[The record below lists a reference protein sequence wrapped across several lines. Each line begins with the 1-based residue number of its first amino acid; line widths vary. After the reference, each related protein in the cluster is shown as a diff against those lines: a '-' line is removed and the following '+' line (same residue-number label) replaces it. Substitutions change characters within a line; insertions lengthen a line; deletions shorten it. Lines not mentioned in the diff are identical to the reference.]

1 MSLLHDD
8 YRYKEH
14 HVHQGI
20 VADVSPLR
28 YEPLAPAPAPAPG
41 AVWVVLCSVRD
52 PGNLGAIVRTCH
64 YLGVAR
70 LVVAGARCQ
79 VSCDWWRAG
88 HVTAVLT
95 SDWSAEHR
103 GEQDKLGHAGA
114 GDGVL
119 GAEPRRAAAE
129 AGGGRVPGPG
139 RGHPGL
145 S

>member
-1 MSLLHDD
+1 M
-8 YRYKEH
+8 
-14 HVHQGI
+14 HQGI

-28 YEPLAPAPAPAPG
+28 YEPLAPDPAPAPAPG

-79 VSCDWWRAG
+79 VSCDWRRAG
-88 HVTAVLT
+88 HVTTVLT
-95 SDWSAEHR
+95 SDWPAHHR
-103 GEQDKLGHAGA
+103 GEQDELGHAGA

-119 GAEPRRAAAE
+119 GAEPRRAAAG
-129 AGGGRVPGPG
+129 AGGGRVQGPG